1 MIARHDR
8 DARAEEPERQA
19 PAPAAA
25 PPERVEGPPQ
35 SPQQMLALQSQ
46 IGNAAVGRMLQRH
59 ADHDEDRDSATAVA
73 DPAQAAPGAPAAAKV
88 PGQAAAEAD
97 AAETV
102 TRIDKAIDVMAKT
115 DDNPTVKNTSQLL
128 RGPSPRVRFTPMT
141 PRSDSETIRAARG
154 QVAGS
159 VVYFFTGAT
168 QPALGA
174 TPANPPAGTLE
185 KGPNVMGTIRGDAT
199 IIIRGRD
206 TGGGWRTEEDFKHTL
221 IHECSHIL
229 VKSYGE
235 HEDTKTDAASFDRYK
250 DEFRAYFVQQFGAY
264 AEEKDLDKRAAMI
277 KRHLIG
283 TSLADTQGYALLRN
297 AYWSL
302 PAGDK
307 FRTDIDNHKR
317 PDGFNLTN
325 SVRLDRFFTALGP
338 AATDPYGAVDEVMVA
353 IAHMTA
359 AERIEARA
367 STMIKG
373 KIEACGA
380 DAAKRIFAALDA
392 PTTAEFTRGLN
403 PGRSPRIAKLY
414 EEIARGDGEKMQAAY
429 SALKTDERVELQFN
443 AATMVYIDHNIVQQR
458 KRACVYAMVCSR
470 SATQYAAMEHF
481 LDECFFTHIGT
492 YGDAPTE
499 IPADLRAAAR
509 GLTLDSRLA
518 LYRLVE
524 DARKSHVDTLPP
536 AVSKPLLLI
545 LRGDADP

>member
-1 MIARHDR
+1 VIARRDR
-8 DARAEEPERQA
+8 AGVRADEREPA
-19 PAPAAA
+19 APAAA
-25 PPERVEGPPQ
+25 PAERVPAPPR
-35 SPQQMLALQSQ
+35 SPQQMLALQGQ
-46 IGNAAVGRMLQRH
+46 IGNAAVGRLLQRH
-59 ADHDEDRDSATAVA
+59 EDHDGETAVA
-73 DPAQAAPGAPAAAKV
+73 EPAQAAPGAPAAAKV

-115 DDNPTVKNTSQLL
+115 NDNPTVKNTSQLV
-128 RGPSPRVRFTPMT
+128 RGPTPRVRFTPMT

-154 QVAGS
+154 QAAGS
-159 VVYFFTGAT
+159 VVYFFTGTT

-185 KGPNVMGTIRGDAT
+185 KRPTVMGTIRGDAT

-206 TGGGWRTEEDFKHTL
+206 TGGDWRTEEDFKHTL

-229 VKSYGE
+229 VKAYGE
-235 HEDTKTDAASFDRYK
+235 HEGTKTDAASFDRYK
-250 DEFRAYFVQQFGAY
+250 DEFRAYFVQQFGTF
-264 AEEKDLDKRAAMI
+264 AEEKDLDKRAAKI
-277 KRHLIG
+277 KKHLIG
-283 TSLADTQGYALLRN
+283 TSLADTQGYPLLRN
-297 AYWSL
+297 AYWTL
-302 PAGDK
+302 PAGGQ
-307 FRTDIDNHKR
+307 FRVDIDNHKR

-367 STMIKG
+367 SAMIKG

-414 EEIARGDGEKMQAAY
+414 EEIARGDGERLQAAY
-429 SALKTDERVELQFN
+429 SALKADERVELQFN
-443 AATMVYIDHNIVQQR
+443 AATMVYIDHNILQQR

-524 DARKSHVDTLPP
+524 DARRSHVDKLPP

>member
-1 MIARHDR
+1 
-8 DARAEEPERQA
+8 
-19 PAPAAA
+19 
-25 PPERVEGPPQ
+25 
-35 SPQQMLALQSQ
+35 
-46 IGNAAVGRMLQRH
+46 MLQRH
-59 ADHDEDRDSATAVA
+59 ADHDGATAVA
-73 DPAQAAPGAPAAAKV
+73 EPAQAAPGAPAAAKV

-102 TRIDKAIDVMAKT
+102 TRIDKAIDVMART

-128 RGPSPRVRFTPMT
+128 RGPTPRVRFTPMT
-141 PRSDSETIRAARG
+141 PRSDSETIRTARG
-154 QVAGS
+154 QAAGS
-159 VVYFFTGAT
+159 VVYFFTGPT

-174 TPANPPAGTLE
+174 TPATPPAGTLE

-250 DEFRAYFVQQFGAY
+250 DEFRAYFVQQFGPY

-283 TSLADTQGYALLRN
+283 AGLADTQGYALLRT
-297 AYWSL
+297 AYWTL

-325 SVRLDRFFTALGP
+325 SIRLDRFFTALGP
-338 AATDPYGAVDEVMVA
+338 AATDPHGAVDEVMVA

-359 AERIEARA
+359 GERVEARA
-367 STMIKG
+367 GAMIRG
-373 KIEACGA
+373 MIQACGA
-380 DAAKRIFAALDA
+380 DAAKRILAALDA
-392 PTTAEFTRGLN
+392 PTTSEYTGGLN
-403 PGRSPRIAKLY
+403 PGKSPRIANLY
-414 EEIARGDGEKMQAAY
+414 EELARGDADKLQAAY
-429 SALKTDERVELQFN
+429 SALGADERAGPRFN
-443 AATMVYIDHNIVQQR
+443 AATMVYIDHNVVQPR
-458 KRACVYAMVCSR
+458 KRACVYAMVVSR
-470 SATQYAAMEHF
+470 SATQFAAMEHF
-481 LDECFFTHIGT
+481 LDECFFTRIGT
-492 YGDAPTE
+492 YGDAPTD
-499 IPADLRAAAR
+499 IPGELRAAAR

-518 LYRLVE
+518 LYKLVE
-524 DARKSHVDTLPP
+524 DARKAHVDSLPP
-536 AVSKPLLLI
+536 AVSKALLLI